1 MIWLSEKG
9 KNYVLNEER
18 MRKKITQM
26 DGEIMLCQVRN
37 QQSNLIGDFVSDNP
51 TKTKEIINKRKR
63 GLITNEEWNKWK
75 KEVKIRKLT
84 PRECLK
90 LMGFSDDFKI
100 VVSNTQAYRQAG
112 NSIVVNIFEHLI
124 QNILKELKP
133 KEKPQ
138 EISVLKK
145 YEKKYVLYF

>member
-1 MIWLSEKG
+1 
-9 KNYVLNEER
+9 
-18 MRKKITQM
+18 
-26 DGEIMLCQVRN
+26 
-37 QQSNLIGDFVSDNP
+37 
-51 TKTKEIINKRKR
+51 
-63 GLITNEEWNKWK
+63 
-75 KEVKIRKLT
+75 
-84 PRECLK
+84 
-90 LMGFSDDFKI
+90 MGFSDDFKI